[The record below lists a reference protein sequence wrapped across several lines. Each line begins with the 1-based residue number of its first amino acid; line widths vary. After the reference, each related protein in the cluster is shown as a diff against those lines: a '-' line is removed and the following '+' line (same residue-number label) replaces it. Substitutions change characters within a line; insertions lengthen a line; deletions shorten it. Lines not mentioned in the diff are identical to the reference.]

1 MSYGVIVKEYGYPTY
16 KSAPAVI
23 FSEFLDYV
31 KKNKDVWRV
40 VVPQTCYGY
49 GKTFVDSANLEW
61 LEDHYPRAVKKMEFN
76 ATIGRDKFL
85 RSEELQE
92 IIAALAEDYPLIDE
106 GYHSR
111 IESAAHW
118 WYFEREATDL
128 DDELSAE
135 QIDDC
140 LRYVGSSYGEYVYT
154 DSDGS
159 TVYMME
165 KEQQDIRDLIAELSL
180 NQ

>member
-1 MSYGVIVKEYGYPTY
+1 MSYGVIVKEYGYPAY
-16 KSAPAVI
+16 KEAPANT
-23 FSEFLDYV
+23 FDEFLAYV

-40 VVPQTCYGY
+40 VVPQTHYGY
-49 GKTFVDSANLEW
+49 GSSFVDSANIEYMD
-61 LEDHYPRAVKKMEFN
+61 DHYPRAVKHLEYN
-76 ATIGRDKFL
+76 VTISRTKFL

-92 IIAALAEDYPLIDE
+92 IIAALVEDYPLIDD

-118 WYFEREATDL
+118 EYFQSEAFSL
-128 DDELSAE
+128 DDELTAD

-154 DSDGS
+154 DSDGA
-159 TVYMME
+159 TVYMLDG
-165 KEQQDIRDLIAELSL
+165 EQQYIRGLIAEMSA

>member
-16 KSAPAVI
+16 KDVAANT
-23 FSEFLDYV
+23 FDEFLDYV
-31 KKNKDVWRV
+31 KANKDIWRV
-40 VVPQTCYGY
+40 VVPMTNYSYGT
-49 GKTFVDSANLEW
+49 TFVDSANLEW

-76 ATIGRDKFL
+76 ATISRWKFL
-85 RSEELQE
+85 QSEELRE
-92 IIAALAEDYPLIDE
+92 IIAALAEDYPLIDD

-111 IESAAHW
+111 IEAAAHW
-118 WYFEREATDL
+118 EFFEREASDL
-128 DDELSAE
+128 DDYLTAE

-154 DSDGS
+154 DSDGA
-159 TVYMME
+159 TVYMLE
-165 KEQQDIRDLIAELSL
+165 KEQDYIRALIADMSA

>member
-1 MSYGVIVKEYGYPTY
+1 MYGVIVKEYGYPAY

-23 FSEFLDYV
+23 FSEFLEYV
-31 KKNKDVWRV
+31 KANKDVWRV
-40 VVPQTCYGY
+40 VVPQTNYGY
-49 GKTFVDSANLEW
+49 GSSFVESANIEW
-61 LEDHYPRAVKKMEFN
+61 LEKHYPRAVKLMEFN
-76 ATIGRDKFL
+76 ATISRWKFL
-85 RSEELQE
+85 QSEELQE

-118 WYFEREATDL
+118 EYFEREATDL

-154 DSDGS
+154 DSDGA
-159 TVYMME
+159 TVYML
-165 KEQQDIRDLIAELSL
+165 DIERSFIRGLIAQLSA
-180 NQ
+180 NK